1 MPIPSF
7 IISVN
12 LFVCERT
19 LVEADGV
26 LSAIRLIDI
35 FFVPGERPI
44 GVPEEAMPL
53 VQAYGC
59 ALLKTKP
66 GYVGE
71 HSLQMKILNTIGEM
85 TSTGDPATVKLFSK
99 LGMEEV
105 PGGVSIAIQLNIG
118 VKRFGTCYLCLFLDG
133 EEIARSPFTLLPQPP
148 TAKSD

>member
-35 FFVPGERPI
+35 FFVPRERPV
-44 GVPEEAMPL
+44 GVSEEVLPL

-66 GYVGE
+66 GYVGQHALE
-71 HSLQMKILNTIGEM
+71 MKTLNTVGEM
-85 TSTGDPATVKLFSK
+85 TSTGDPTIAKIFSK
-99 LGMEEV
+99 PGMEDV
-105 PGGVSIAIQLNIG
+105 PGGISIAIQLNIA

-133 EEIARSPFTLLPQPP
+133 EEIARSPFTLLPHPS